1 MALLFTGAC
10 GYIGSHTARVFLEQT
25 KENIIILDNLST
37 GFLEHVKALE
47 HYYPNRVTFIQAS
60 LNETQTLDTFFSKQ
74 QLIEPIQAILHF
86 GAKLLVE
93 ESMRLPL
100 EYYTNN
106 TLNTL
111 ELTKLCLKHKIKH
124 FIFSSTAAVYGE
136 TNSSVNEE
144 SPLNPINPYGAS
156 KMMSERILLDT
167 SKIADF
173 KCVILRY
180 FNVAG
185 ACLKN
190 DYSTPYTLGQR
201 SLNATHLIKIACEC
215 AVGKRKKMGI
225 FGTNYPTKDGTCIRD
240 YIHVDDLANAHLA
253 SYQALLEKGKSEIYN
268 VGYNQGYSVKE
279 VIQKV
284 KEISNNDFLVEIL
297 DKRAGDPANL
307 IANNAKI
314 LKNTSFK
321 PLYNNLDTIIK
332 SALEWEEYLLKFQ

>member
-10 GYIGSHTARVFLEQT
+10 GYIGSHTARAFLEKT
-25 KENIIILDNLST
+25 KENIIIVDDLST
-37 GFLEHVKALE
+37 GFLEHLKALE
-47 HYYPNRVTFIQAS
+47 RYYPNRVTFIQAN
-60 LNETQTLDTFFSKQ
+60 LNETHKLDAFLNKQ
-74 QLIEPIQAILHF
+74 QLKDPIEAILHF
-86 GAKLLVE
+86 GAKISVE
-93 ESMRLPL
+93 ESTRLPL

-111 ELTKLCLKHKIKH
+111 ELVKLCLKHAIKR
-124 FIFSSTAAVYGE
+124 FIFSSTAVVYGE
-136 TNSSVNEE
+136 SDFSLNEE

-185 ACLKN
+185 ACMHN
-190 DYSTPYTLGQR
+190 DYTTPYTLGQR
-201 SLNATHLIKIACEC
+201 TLNATHLIKIACEC

-225 FGTNYPTKDGTCIRD
+225 FGTNYPTRDGTCIRD

-253 SYQALLEKGKSEIYN
+253 SYQTLLEKNKSEIYN
-268 VGYNQGYSVKE
+268 VGYNQGHSVKE
-279 VIQKV
+279 VINKV

-297 DKRAGDPANL
+297 DKRLGDPASL

-314 LKNTSFK
+314 LQNTPFK
-321 PLYNNLDTIIK
+321 PLYDNLDTIIK
-332 SALEWEEYLLKFQ
+332 SALDWEEHLLRFQ

>member
-60 LNETQTLDTFFSKQ
+60 LNDTQTLDTFFSKQ
-74 QLIEPIQAILHF
+74 QLIEPISAILHF

-93 ESMRLPL
+93 ESVRLPL

-144 SPLNPINPYGAS
+144 NPLNPINPYGAS

-167 SKIADF
+167 SKIEDF

-180 FNVAG
+180 FNVVG

-225 FGTNYPTKDGTCIRD
+225 FGTNYPTTDGTCIRD

-253 SYQALLEKGKSEIYN
+253 SYQALLEKNQSEIYN

-297 DKRAGDPANL
+297 DKRQGDPANL

-314 LKNTSFK
+314 LKNTNFK
-321 PLYNNLDTIIK
+321 PLYNDLDTIIK
-332 SALEWEEYLLKFQ
+332 SALEWEEHLLKFQ

>member
-47 HYYPNRVTFIQAS
+47 YYYPNRVTFIQAS
-60 LNETQTLDTFFSKQ
+60 LNDTQTLDTFFSKQ

-190 DYSTPYTLGQR
+190 DYSTSYTLGQR

-253 SYQALLEKGKSEIYN
+253 SYQALLEKNQSEIYN

-297 DKRAGDPANL
+297 DKRQGDPANL

-321 PLYNNLDTIIK
+321 PLYNDLDTIIK
-332 SALEWEEYLLKFQ
+332 SALEWEEHLLKFQ